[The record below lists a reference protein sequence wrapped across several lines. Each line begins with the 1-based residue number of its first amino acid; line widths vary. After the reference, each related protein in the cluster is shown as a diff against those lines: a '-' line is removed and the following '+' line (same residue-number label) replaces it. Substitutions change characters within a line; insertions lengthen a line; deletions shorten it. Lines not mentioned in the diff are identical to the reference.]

1 MIKKIEDYQLKE
13 LKDKMLYINI
23 YDLDL
28 KYSYELAKYWKEF
41 FFDILQSLGENDYTF
56 HLDYLEGKSLFS
68 YMMNNYKEI
77 IKSYNLNID
86 IKDYVE
92 INDYISYE
100 EWSKNPDNGIGY
112 FGKDTYL
119 IKKTVDG
126 DL

>member
-28 KYSYELAKYWKEF
+28 KYNYELAKYWKEF
-41 FFDILQSLGENDYTF
+41 FFDILQSLGEF
-56 HLDYLEGKSLFS
+56 HLDCLKDKSLFS
-68 YMMNNYKEI
+68 YMMDNYKEI

-92 INDYISYE
+92 INDYILYE
-100 EWSKNPDNGIGY
+100 EWSENPDNGIGY
-112 FGKDTYL
+112 FKKDIYL